1 MQQSVDPRPDCSALG
16 YRRQVSRRSE
26 HLSQALHDYV
36 VAHSAQRDDVLTEL
50 AAETVSRFGADDAG
64 MQIGPE
70 QGIFMTLL
78 AKLTG
83 AASAVEVGS
92 FTGYSAICIA
102 RGLAEGGRL
111 LCCDVS
117 EEWTSLAREYW
128 KRAGVADQ
136 IELRLGPAAQTLRA
150 LPEGTSFDYA
160 FIDAD
165 KTGYVEYWDLIV
177 PMIRPGGLVL
187 VDNTLSHGRV
197 VDLRIQDDT
206 VQGIRRFNAHAHA
219 DRRVELVLLPI
230 GDGLTM
236 ARKL

>member
-1 MQQSVDPRPDCSALG
+1 
-16 YRRQVSRRSE
+16 VSRRSE
-26 HLSQALHDYV
+26 HLSEALHDYV

-111 LCCDVS
+111 LCCHVR
-117 EEWTSLAREYW
+117 EEWTSMSTA
-128 KRAGVADQ
+128 
-136 IELRLGPAAQTLRA
+136 I
-150 LPEGTSFDYA
+150 
-160 FIDAD
+160 
-165 KTGYVEYWDLIV
+165 
-177 PMIRPGGLVL
+177 
-187 VDNTLSHGRV
+187 
-197 VDLRIQDDT
+197 
-206 VQGIRRFNAHAHA
+206 
-219 DRRVELVLLPI
+219 
-230 GDGLTM
+230 
-236 ARKL
+236 